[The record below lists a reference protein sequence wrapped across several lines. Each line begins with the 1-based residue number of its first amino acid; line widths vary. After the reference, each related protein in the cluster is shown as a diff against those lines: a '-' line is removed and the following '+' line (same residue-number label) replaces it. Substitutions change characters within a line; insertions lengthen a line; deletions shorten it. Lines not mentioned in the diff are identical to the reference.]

1 MESVPGG
8 NKTQRELTIGT
19 MGVLVFW
26 PGLLTKWFLEPRL
39 RLFEVHHTTP
49 HTLCIRFLCI
59 LKGKMLHS
67 IPERSGATELSE
79 VPHCWIFKNKTNY
92 NKHMT
97 SLFLNE
103 QLSKPEVIEVIHM
116 SGSVATTEEFT
127 AGRKPWLFQVPTSP
141 ATELY
146 PLLEQ
151 LQEDPT
157 PLKTPSWTQCLES
170 WNSHF
175 PDELGMHLT
184 FNASAV
190 LSFAIRFFRFPAPH
204 SGADRTCANPGCCAV
219 AQFKGNFRLPTGHP
233 KRTFNL
239 VACACTCIYICTHY
253 MYVYIYIHTHII
265 YTLHIHIIYI
275 YIYVVM
281 VWSDTRQYQPIQY
294 YTRWYAFW
302 IQYNTR

>member
-1 MESVPGG
+1 
-8 NKTQRELTIGT
+8 
-19 MGVLVFW
+19 
-26 PGLLTKWFLEPRL
+26 
-39 RLFEVHHTTP
+39 
-49 HTLCIRFLCI
+49 
-59 LKGKMLHS
+59 MLHS

-79 VPHCWIFKNKTNY
+79 VPHCWVFKNKTNY

-127 AGRKPWLFQVPTSP
+127 AGRKPWLFQVPASP

-157 PLKTPSWTQCLES
+157 PLKTPSTTQCLES

-190 LSFAIRFFRFPAPH
+190 LSFAIRFFGFPAPH

-239 VACACTCIYICTHY
+239 VACACTCIYIYTHY
-253 MYVYIYIHTHII
+253 IYIYTHYIYIHTH
-265 YTLHIHIIYI
+265 YI
-275 YIYVVM
+275 YISYTYIIIVM

-294 YTRWYAFW
+294 YTRWYTFW
-302 IQYNTR
+302 IQYKIGQYNTTKIVQHRTIKNEMIWYDTTW